1 LGSSAPRSD
10 DARHGD
16 PARIAAALERAVAVE
31 LPPALPRQRWFG
43 AKGRAITGAR
53 LRDCGALGERAWLTL
68 IDVTYAEGPDETY
81 AIALTLGGD
90 GTTSSLSL
98 TLDLGEMP
106 TWATDAFD
114 HPEFCLEL
122 LTAFERDARV
132 PTVRGG
138 SVRFV
143 RTDRFPRPDPLA
155 SRAPRR
161 LTGEQSNTS
170 VVYGGLL
177 IVKALRKVQP
187 GPNLDYEVGEFLTS
201 RARFPHVPPL
211 AGAIEYVPA
220 VGEGTTLG
228 MLQRFVP
235 SHGDGWSWVLDQ
247 LTKLQPDQSDDASE
261 QVFRGLS
268 RLGVVTAALHGALA
282 SDARDRAF
290 APEPLTAEDAT
301 AWGERV
307 AEDVRRTCAGVRARL
322 SALPREIADDARTLL
337 ASEQTLGAR
346 ARDLRALGAE
356 QCAKIRVHGDYHLGQ
371 TLRTDAGFVIL
382 DFEGEPARPIAERRR
397 KQCVLVDVAGML
409 RSLDY
414 AVHTALS
421 PTGAPSQAGER
432 WVRRAT
438 AAFLEGYLDEIAR
451 VPARLLPASPS
462 GFSRALAVFEL
473 DRALYEVRYE
483 LDNRPT
489 WLGIPLRGLARLLA
503 RERAS

>member
-1 LGSSAPRSD
+1 M
-10 DARHGD
+10 D
-16 PARIAAALERAVAVE
+16 PARIAASLERAVAVE
-31 LPPALPRQRWFG
+31 LPPVLPRLRWFG

-53 LRDCGALGERAWLTL
+53 LSDCAALGTRAWLTL
-68 IDVTYAEGPDETY
+68 IDVTFIEGPQETY
-81 AIALTLGGD
+81 AVPLLVGDDATASGLT
-90 GTTSSLSL
+90 L
-98 TLDLGEMP
+98 TLDLDGTP
-106 TWATDAFD
+106 IQATDAFD
-114 HPEFCLEL
+114 HPGFCLEL
-122 LTAFERDARV
+122 LTAFERESSL
-132 PTVRGG
+132 PTMRGG

-143 RTDRFPRPDPLA
+143 RTERFPRLDPAA

-170 VVYGGLL
+170 VVYGNQL

-187 GPNLDYEVGEFLTS
+187 GPNLDYEVGEFLTF
-201 RARFPHVPPL
+201 RARFPHVPAL

-220 VGEGTTLG
+220 AGEATTLG

-247 LTKLQPDQSDDASE
+247 LKRRAPGESDEASE
-261 QVFRGLS
+261 RVFHELS

-290 APEPLTAEDAT
+290 APEPLTADDLT
-301 AWGERV
+301 AWSERV
-307 AEDVRRTCAGVRARL
+307 AGDVRRTCAAVRARL
-322 SALPREIADDARTLL
+322 STLPGEIADDARTLL
-337 ASEQTLGAR
+337 TSEPALDER

-356 QCAKIRVHGDYHLGQ
+356 PCVKIRVHGDYHLGQ
-371 TLRTDAGFVIL
+371 TLRTDGGFVIL
-382 DFEGEPARPIAERRR
+382 DFEGEPARPVAERRR

-421 PTGAPSQAGER
+421 PSGAPSADGER

-438 AAFLEGYLDEIAR
+438 ASFLEGYLAEIAR
-451 VPARLLPASPS
+451 VPVRLLPASPPA
-462 GFSRALAVFEL
+462 FSRALSVFEL

-489 WLGIPLRGLARLLA
+489 WLGIPLRGLARLMS
-503 RERAS
+503 REPPS